1 MAREN
6 LKAARRLAGL
16 SQQTVSEHLNIHLR
30 HYKKLES
37 GESLGSIPIWDA
49 LEDLFGL
56 PQRYLREMCPDTAD
70 NQ

>member
-16 SQQTVSEHLNIHLR
+16 TQQNMADKLNVCLR
-30 HYKKLES
+30 YYKKLES
-37 GESLGSIPIWDA
+37 GESLGGIPIWDN

-56 PQRYLREMCPDTAD
+56 PQRYLREIYLDTED